1 MRLNGPP
8 PGDDG
13 ARASDPRGW
22 QKKPAAD
29 PLPGREPY
37 DAGGREA
44 ANALLTTSITW
55 SAV

>member
-1 MRLNGPP
+1 MMAPGPRTRA
-8 PGDDG
+8 DG
-13 ARASDPRGW
+13 R
-22 QKKPAAD
+22 KKPAAD